1 MSGRHRKP
9 AQAGATVAK
18 VAVTGAIMG
27 TAGIAF
33 SGTAQAAPDS
43 DWDRLAN
50 CESSGNWG
58 INTGN
63 GYHGGLQ
70 FSPSTW
76 NAYGGGDYAPVA
88 YKATRE
94 QQISVAERVL
104 EGQGWNAWPS
114 CSSKLGLTS
123 APSQRD
129 APTVDAVQDTV
140 DDAVVA
146 VDETVPP
153 VIAPGIAPLV
163 PGAPPSPVAE
173 GAADIVVA
181 LTGNEQLRDQIVD
194 GQGQGIAFHPLVIGG
209 PPPPLPPLPELPP
222 LPFF

>member
-9 AQAGATVAK
+9 APTGATVAK

-27 TAGIAF
+27 TAGIVF
-33 SGTAQAAPDS
+33 SGVAQAAPDS

-94 QQISVAERVL
+94 QQIVVAERVL

-123 APSQRD
+123 APTQRD
-129 APTVDAVQDTV
+129 APAVSAVDDTVTAVQDNAP
-140 DDAVVA
+140 AVL
-146 VDETVPP
+146 PP
-153 VIAPGIAPLV
+153 AIAPLV
-163 PGAPPSPVAE
+163 PGEPANPVAE
-173 GAADIVVA
+173 GAADIVAA
-181 LTGNEQLRDQIVD
+181 LTGNDQLRDQIVD
-194 GQGQGIAFHPLVIGG
+194 GNGQGIAFHPLVIGG
-209 PPPPLPPLPELPP
+209 PPPALPPLPELPP

>member
-1 MSGRHRKP
+1 MTGRHRKP
-9 AQAGATVAK
+9 APAGGTVAK

-27 TAGIAF
+27 TAGVVFA
-33 SGTAQAAPDS
+33 GVAQAAPDS

-50 CESSGNWG
+50 CESSGNWA

-94 QQISVAERVL
+94 QQIVVAERVL

-114 CSSKLGLTS
+114 CSSRLGLSS
-123 APSQRD
+123 APTQRD
-129 APTVDAVQDTV
+129 ISTAATTAV

-146 VDETVPP
+146 VDEAVPP
-153 VIAPGIAPLV
+153 VVPPAVAPLTPGV
-163 PGAPPSPVAE
+163 PNPVAE

-181 LTGNEQLRDQIVD
+181 LTGNQQLRDQIVD

-209 PPPPLPPLPELPP
+209 PPPPLPPLPQLPP